1 MSGPPALRFEPHGI
15 EVDGGLLWLDAQR
28 KKPFGVISH
37 AHADHVARHDTILCT
52 PETGA
57 IVRRRVGPGRRFI
70 EAPYGEPTPVGG
82 LKVTLLSAGHIL
94 GSAMVLVEGPGGSLL
109 YTGDFRLEG
118 GLTCPPAHPV
128 PADVLITEATFGRP
142 EYRFPPADETR
153 ARIVRF
159 AREALE
165 AGETPVFLAYALGKA
180 QEIMT
185 LLSGEAI
192 PVAAHGAVW
201 KMCDVYRGYGFA
213 FKGSRRLTP
222 GQNRR
227 AALVVPPRF
236 RHVAGG
242 GPQRVAMVTGWGER
256 ALRTGIDRVFQ
267 LSDHADYDGLVRL
280 VEMVQPKKT
289 YLVHGYARTFAAD
302 LQGRGY
308 DAEAVPGHS
317 GPDEDAQLDL
327 FG

>member
-1 MSGPPALRFEPHGI
+1 VRFESHGI
-15 EVDGGLLWLDAQR
+15 EVDAGLLWLDSRR
-28 KKPFGVISH
+28 KKPFGVVSH

-57 IVRRRVGPGRRFI
+57 VVRRRVGPGRRFL
-70 EAPYGEPTPVGG
+70 EAAYGEATPVGG
-82 LKVTLLSAGHIL
+82 LTVTLVPAGHIL
-94 GSAMVLVEGPGGSLL
+94 GSAMVLVKGPGGSLL

-118 GLTCPPAHPV
+118 GLTCPPAAPV

-142 EYRFPPADETR
+142 EYRFPAAEETR
-153 ARIVRF
+153 AEIVRF
-159 AREALE
+159 AREALD

-185 LLSGEAI
+185 LLSREAI

-201 KMCDVYRGYGFA
+201 KVCDVYRNYGFA
-213 FKGSRRLTP
+213 FPGSRRLTP
-222 GQNRR
+222 RQTRR

-236 RHVAGG
+236 RHAAGG
-242 GPQRVAMVTGWGER
+242 GAQRVAMVTGWGER
-256 ALRTGIDRVFQ
+256 ALGPGIDEVFQ
-267 LSDHADYDGLVRL
+267 LSDHADYDGLIRL
-280 VEMVQPKKT
+280 VETVRPKKT
-289 YLVHGYARTFAAD
+289 FVVHGYARTFAAD
-302 LQGRGY
+302 LRHRGY

-317 GPDEDAQLDL
+317 GPDEDGQLEL

>member
-1 MSGPPALRFEPHGI
+1 VSGPPDVRFEPYGI
-15 EVDGGLLWLDAQR
+15 EVDGGLLWLDSRR
-28 KKPFGVISH
+28 KKAFGVITH

-57 IVRRRVGPGRRFI
+57 LVRRRVGPGRRFI
-70 EAPYGEPTPVGG
+70 EVPYGEKTPVGG
-82 LKVTLLSAGHIL
+82 LTVTLVPAGHIL
-94 GSAMVLVEGPGGSLL
+94 GSAMALIEGPGGSLL

-118 GLTCPPAHPV
+118 GLTCPPAAPV

-142 EYRFPPADETR
+142 EYRFPPAEETR
-153 ARIVRF
+153 AELVRF

-185 LLSGEAI
+185 LLSREAI

-201 KMCDVYRGYGFA
+201 KVCDVYRGYGFA
-213 FKGSRRLTP
+213 FPGSRRLSP
-222 GQNRR
+222 RRPRR

-236 RHVAGG
+236 SHVAGN
-242 GPQRVAMVTGWGER
+242 GPQRVAAVTGWGER
-256 ALRTGIDRVFQ
+256 ARGPGVDEVFQ
-267 LSDHADYDGLVRL
+267 LSDHADYDGLIELVQTVR
-280 VEMVQPKKT
+280 PHKT
-289 YLVHGYARTFAAD
+289 WVLHGYARTFAAD
-302 LQGRGY
+302 LQNRGW

-317 GPDEDAQLDL
+317 GPDEDGQLGL

>member
-1 MSGPPALRFEPHGI
+1 
-15 EVDGGLLWLDAQR
+15 VDGGLLWLDARR
-28 KKPFGVISH
+28 KKPFGVVSH
-37 AHADHVARHDTILCT
+37 AHGDHIARHDTILGT
-52 PETGA
+52 PETCE

-70 EAPYGEPTPVGG
+70 EAAYGEPTPVGG
-82 LKVTLLSAGHIL
+82 LTVTLVPAGHIL
-94 GSAMVLVEGPGGSLL
+94 GSAMVLIRGPGGSLL

-118 GLTCPPAHPV
+118 GLTCPPAAPA

-153 ARIVRF
+153 AEVVRF

-185 LLSGEAI
+185 LLCGEAI

-213 FKGSRRLTP
+213 FPGAHRHTP
-222 GQNRR
+222 GPTRR
-227 AALVVPPRF
+227 AALVVPPRL
-236 RHVAGG
+236 RHTAGG
-242 GPQRVAMVTGWGER
+242 GPRRVAMVTGWGER
-256 ALRTGIDRVFQ
+256 ARGAGIDQVFQ
-267 LSDHADYDGLVRL
+267 LSDHADYDGLIRL
-280 VEMVQPKKT
+280 VEMVRPQKT
-289 YLVHGYARTFAAD
+289 YVVHGYARTFARD

-317 GPDEDAQLDL
+317 GPDEDAQLEL